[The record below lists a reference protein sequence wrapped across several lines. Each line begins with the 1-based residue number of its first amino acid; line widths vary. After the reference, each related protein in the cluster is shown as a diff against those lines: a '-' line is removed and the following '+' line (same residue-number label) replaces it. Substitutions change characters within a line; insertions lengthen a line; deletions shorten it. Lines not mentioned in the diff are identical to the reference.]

1 MKTSDKIIF
10 SFIFSLLVFACS
22 PKEAEQ
28 SVTEISAD
36 EFEEII
42 SQNDN
47 VTILDVRTPEEF
59 SDGFIKEALLIN
71 FFDEDFQSQIE
82 KLDKD
87 KIYVVYCKSG
97 MRQSQAA
104 NMMEGLGFKKVYL
117 LEGGIDR
124 WIAEGRTLN
133 N

>member
-10 SFIFSLLVFACS
+10 SFIISLLFFACS
-22 PKEAEQ
+22 PKEADQ
-28 SVTEISAD
+28 PATEISAD

-47 VTILDVRTPEEF
+47 VVILDVRTPEEF
-59 SDGFIKEALLIN
+59 SGGYIKEAQLIN

-124 WIAEGRTLN
+124 WIAEGRPLN

>member
-1 MKTSDKIIF
+1 MKTSDKIFF
-10 SFIFSLLVFACS
+10 SFIISLLSFACS
-22 PKEAEQ
+22 PKEADQ
-28 SVTEISAD
+28 PVTEISAD

-59 SDGFIKEALLIN
+59 SGGYIKEAQLIN

-124 WIAEGRTLN
+124 WIAEGRALN